1 VKKTHVTQNINKKI
15 KLMNTEI
22 ITDGVS
28 LDQAKKALI
37 MIHGRGAGAH
47 DILSVARHLKVDDFA
62 LVAPQAENRTWYPY
76 SFLVP
81 IEENEPSF
89 SKSLDAI
96 HQVVVAIQQNGIEK
110 ENIYFLGFSQGACL
124 ALEFTA
130 RNAAKYGGVV
140 AFTGGLIG
148 DKVYEDHY
156 DGNFENTPIFIGT
169 SDPDFHVPV
178 ERVNETEALLQKMGA
193 SVTKK
198 IYTNMGHTISQDE
211 IDLAN
216 ELVFRKK

>member
-1 VKKTHVTQNINKKI
+1 MNK
-15 KLMNTEI
+15 EI
-22 ITDGVS
+22 ITAGLS
-28 LDQAKKALI
+28 LNNAKKALI

-47 DILSVARHLKVDDFA
+47 HIISIAKHLKIDDFA
-62 LVAPQAENRTWYPY
+62 LVAPQAENRTWYPH

-81 IEENEPSF
+81 IEQNEPSF
-89 SKSLDAI
+89 SKALDAI
-96 HQVVVAIQQNGIEK
+96 QNVVVAIQQNGIKK

-130 RNAAKYGGVV
+130 RNAAKYGGIV

-156 DGNFENTPIFIGT
+156 SGNFENTPVFIGT

-178 ERVNETEALLQKMGA
+178 ERVNQTEALLKKMGA

-198 IYTNMGHTISQDE
+198 IYENMGHTISQDE
-211 IDLAN
+211 LDLAN
-216 ELVFRKK
+216 ELIFTKI

>member
-1 VKKTHVTQNINKKI
+1 MNIE
-15 KLMNTEI
+15 T
-22 ITDGVS
+22 ITDGVP
-28 LDQAKKALI
+28 LNDAKKALI
-37 MIHGRGAGAH
+37 MIHGRGASAH
-47 DILSVARHLKVDDFA
+47 DILSISKHLNVDDFA

-76 SFLVP
+76 SFLAP
-81 IEENEPSF
+81 INENEPSF
-89 SKSLDAI
+89 SKSLEAI

-148 DKVYEDHY
+148 DKVYENHY
-156 DGNFENTPIFIGT
+156 EGNFQSTPIFIGT

-178 ERVNETEALLQKMGA
+178 ERVNESEALLKKMGA
-193 SVTKK
+193 NVTKK
-198 IYTNMGHTISQDE
+198 IYENMGHTISQDE
-211 IDLAN
+211 IDLVN
-216 ELVFRKK
+216 ELIFGKK

>member
-1 VKKTHVTQNINKKI
+1 
-15 KLMNTEI
+15 MNTEI
-22 ITDGVS
+22 ITEGLS
-28 LDQAKKALI
+28 LNKAKKALI
-37 MIHGRGAGAH
+37 MIHGRGADAH
-47 DILSVARHLKVDDFA
+47 DIIAVARYLKVDDFA
-62 LVAPQAENRTWYPY
+62 LVAPQAENRTWYPH

-81 IEENEPSF
+81 IQQNEPFF

-96 HQVVVAIQQNGIEK
+96 QNVVVAIQQNGIKK

-130 RNAAKYGGVV
+130 RNATKYGGIV

-156 DGNFENTPIFIGT
+156 SGNFENTPVFIGT

-178 ERVNETEALLQKMGA
+178 ERVNETEALLKKMGA

-198 IYTNMGHTISQDE
+198 IYKNMGHTISQDE
-211 IDLAN
+211 VDLVN
-216 ELVFRKK
+216 ELIFSKK

>member
-1 VKKTHVTQNINKKI
+1 MNID
-15 KLMNTEI
+15 T
-22 ITDGVS
+22 ITDGVP
-28 LDQAKKALI
+28 LNDAKKALI

-47 DILSVARHLKVDDFA
+47 DILSISKYLNVNDFA
-62 LVAPQAENRTWYPY
+62 LVAPQAENRTWYPF

-81 IEENEPSF
+81 INENEPSF
-89 SKSLDAI
+89 SKSLEAI
-96 HQVVVAIQQNGIEK
+96 HNVVVAIQQNGIEK

-130 RNAAKYGGVV
+130 RNAAKYGGIV

-156 DGNFENTPIFIGT
+156 KGNFENTPVFIGT

-178 ERVNETEALLQKMGA
+178 ERVHETEALLKKMGA
-193 SVTKK
+193 AVTKK
-198 IYTNMGHTISQDE
+198 IYDNMGHTISQDE
-211 IDLAN
+211 IDVVN
-216 ELVFRKK
+216 EIIFSKK

>member
-1 VKKTHVTQNINKKI
+1 
-15 KLMNTEI
+15 MNLEI
-22 ITDGVS
+22 ITDGIP
-28 LDQAKKALI
+28 LNNAKKALI

-47 DILSVARHLKVDDFA
+47 DILSIAKHLKVDDFA

-81 IEENEPSF
+81 IAENEPSF
-89 SKSLDAI
+89 SKSLDDI

-156 DGNFENTPIFIGT
+156 AGNFENTPIFIGT

-178 ERVNETEALLQKMGA
+178 ERVNETEALLKKLGA

-198 IYTNMGHTISQDE
+198 IYDNMGHTISQDE
-211 IDLAN
+211 VDLAN
-216 ELVFRKK
+216 ELIFSKK

>member
-1 VKKTHVTQNINKKI
+1 
-15 KLMNTEI
+15 MNTEI
-22 ITDGVS
+22 ITDGVP
-28 LDQAKKALI
+28 LNEAKKALI

-47 DILSVARHLKVDDFA
+47 DILSIAKHLQVEDFA

-81 IEENEPSF
+81 IAENEPSF
-89 SKSLDAI
+89 SKSLDTI

-148 DKVYEDHY
+148 DKVYEKHY
-156 DGNFENTPIFIGT
+156 AGNFENTPIFIGT

-178 ERVNETEALLQKMGA
+178 ERVNESEALLKKLGA
-193 SVTKK
+193 AVTKK
-198 IYTNMGHTISQDE
+198 IYANMGHTISQDE

-216 ELVFRKK
+216 QLVFSKKS

>member
-1 VKKTHVTQNINKKI
+1 
-15 KLMNTEI
+15 MNTEI
-22 ITDGVS
+22 ITAGVP
-28 LDQAKKALI
+28 LAEAKKALI

-47 DILSVARHLKVDDFA
+47 DILSVAKYLNVEGYA
-62 LVAPQAENRTWYPY
+62 LIAPQAENRTWYPY

-81 IEENEPSF
+81 LEENEPSF
-89 SKSLDAI
+89 SKSLDTI
-96 HQVVVAIQQNGIEK
+96 HQVVVAVQQNGIEK

-130 RNAAKYGGVV
+130 RNAAKYGGVI

-156 DGNFENTPIFIGT
+156 KGNFENTPVFIGT

-178 ERVNETEALLQKMGA
+178 ERVNASEALLKNLGA

-198 IYTNMGHTISQDE
+198 IYPDMGHTISQDE

-216 ELVFRKK
+216 QLVFSKK

>member
-1 VKKTHVTQNINKKI
+1 MS
-15 KLMNTEI
+15 LEI
-22 ITDGVS
+22 ITDGVP
-28 LDQAKKALI
+28 LNEAKKALI

-47 DILSVARHLKVDDFA
+47 DILSIAKHLEVKKFA
-62 LVAPQAENRTWYPY
+62 LAAPQAENRTWYPY

-130 RNAAKYGGVV
+130 RNAAKYGGIV

-156 DGNFENTPIFIGT
+156 TGNFENTPIFIGT

-178 ERVNETEALLQKMGA
+178 ERVNETAALLEKMGA

-198 IYTNMGHTISQDE
+198 IYPNMGHTISQDE

-216 ELVFRKK
+216 ELVFTK

>member
-1 VKKTHVTQNINKKI
+1 
-15 KLMNTEI
+15 MNLEI
-22 ITDGVS
+22 ITDGVP
-28 LDQAKKALI
+28 LNDAKKALI
-37 MIHGRGAGAH
+37 LIHGRGAGAH
-47 DILSVARHLKVDDFA
+47 DILSIAKHLKVSDFA
-62 LVAPQAENRTWYPY
+62 LVAPEAENRTWYPY

-81 IEENEPSF
+81 LEENEPSF
-89 SKSLDAI
+89 SKSLEAI

-148 DKVYEDHY
+148 DKVYENHY
-156 DGNFENTPIFIGT
+156 AGNFENTPIFIGT

-178 ERVNETEALLQKMGA
+178 ERVNESEALLQKLGA

-198 IYTNMGHTISQDE
+198 IYPNMGHSISQDE

-216 ELVFRKK
+216 ELIFTKKQ

>member
-1 VKKTHVTQNINKKI
+1 
-15 KLMNTEI
+15 MNTEI
-22 ITDGVS
+22 ITEGLS
-28 LDQAKKALI
+28 LNKAKKALI
-37 MIHGRGAGAH
+37 MIHGRGADAH
-47 DILSVARHLKVDDFA
+47 DIIAVARYLKVDDFA
-62 LVAPQAENRTWYPY
+62 LVAPQAENRTWYPH

-81 IEENEPSF
+81 IQQNEPFF

-96 HQVVVAIQQNGIEK
+96 QNVVAAIQQNGIKK

-130 RNAAKYGGVV
+130 RNATKYGGIV

-148 DKVYEDHY
+148 DRVYEDHY
-156 DGNFENTPIFIGT
+156 SGNFENTAVFIGT

-178 ERVNETEALLQKMGA
+178 ERVNETEALLKKMGA

-198 IYTNMGHTISQDE
+198 IYENMGHTISQDE
-211 IDLAN
+211 VDLAN
-216 ELVFRKK
+216 ELIFSKK